1 MNEKRLLDGRRFT
14 LNFHLSLSPF
24 TFQSNNV
31 GWSLSIFLRIAFMR
45 VSRMRRLRFA
55 TLYRS
60 QKRSSARSSL
70 SLSMID
76 ILKSRGCFFTGGEGL
91 WVTGY
96 GLAVRGGVRSRKR
109 VSHLHKRGFG
119 RFFLRKEDH
128 RRIG

>member
-1 MNEKRLLDGRRFT
+1 
-14 LNFHLSLSPF
+14 
-24 TFQSNNV
+24 
-31 GWSLSIFLRIAFMR
+31 
-45 VSRMRRLRFA
+45 MRRLRFA

-96 GLAVRGGVRSRKR
+96 GLAVGGLEVESEFHTCTNEVSAGFSFERKTIDVLDNGNFRLLELGVGNHRDGCLGIDLAAIAEIRRS
-109 VSHLHKRGFG
+109 VA
-119 RFFLRKEDH
+119 
-128 RRIG
+128 IP